1 LQLPI
6 EYFVDVRDNARLH
19 IAALLDPAV
28 ESERIFALA
37 APFNWADIIGILRK
51 LRPEN
56 KLIPDS
62 PDNEGRDLSEIVPRK
77 RAEQLLQ
84 TTFGRPGWTS
94 LEDTIASAIEDLD

>member
-1 LQLPI
+1 MAIPYI
-6 EYFVDVRDNARLH
+6 ISNT
-19 IAALLDPAV
+19 V

-37 APFNWADIIGILRK
+37 APFNWADIIYILRK

-56 KLIPDS
+56 KQIPDP

-84 TTFGRPGWTS
+84 TNFGRPGWTS
-94 LEDTIASAIEDLD
+94 LQESIATGIEDLE